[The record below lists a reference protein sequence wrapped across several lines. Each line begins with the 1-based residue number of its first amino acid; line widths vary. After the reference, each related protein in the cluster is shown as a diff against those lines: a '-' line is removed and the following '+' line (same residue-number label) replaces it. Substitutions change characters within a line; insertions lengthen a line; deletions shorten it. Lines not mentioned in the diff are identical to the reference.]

1 LFTNLAPTV
10 TAQGKPLCSNLGRHR
25 IECALT
31 IRSSRTRFAASALLP
46 DLLPHR
52 SPTVVAAGRLKE
64 TFSRY
69 DTADYLETEADIAA
83 YLTACAEE
91 DDPTL
96 LVAALGDVA
105 RARNMTQLAEKTGM
119 TRMGLYKALSG
130 QGNPSFATVSKV
142 AHALGLKI
150 TVAAV

>member
-1 LFTNLAPTV
+1 MARVKESFT
-10 TAQGKPLCSNLGRHR
+10 
-25 IECALT
+25 
-31 IRSSRTRFAASALLP
+31 
-46 DLLPHR
+46 
-52 SPTVVAAGRLKE
+52 
-64 TFSRY
+64 RY
-69 DTADYLETEADIAA
+69 DTADYLETDADIAA

-91 DDPTL
+91 DAPAL

-105 RARNMTQLAEKTGM
+105 CARKITQLAEKTGM

-130 QGNPSFATVSKV
+130 QGNPSFATVAKV

>member
-1 LFTNLAPTV
+1 MNKAK
-10 TAQGKPLCSNLGRHR
+10 A
-25 IECALT
+25 
-31 IRSSRTRFAASALLP
+31 
-46 DLLPHR
+46 
-52 SPTVVAAGRLKE
+52 KE
-64 TFSRY
+64 KFSRY

-91 DDPTL
+91 DDPAL

-150 TVAAV
+150 TVAAID

>member
-1 LFTNLAPTV
+1 MTKV
-10 TAQGKPLCSNLGRHR
+10 
-25 IECALT
+25 
-31 IRSSRTRFAASALLP
+31 
-46 DLLPHR
+46 
-52 SPTVVAAGRLKE
+52 KE

-69 DTADYLETEADIAA
+69 DTADYLGTEANIAA
-83 YLTACAEE
+83 YLNACAEE
-91 DDPTL
+91 NDPAL

-130 QGNPSFATVSKV
+130 HGNPSFATVSKV

-150 TVAAV
+150 TMAAA